1 MIIMLV
7 IVVDVAVT
15 RFMIIG
21 FIMIG
26 VDIRGNINIIR
37 TRFVIVSNN
46 IVTKITI
53 VVSPNNINVIV
64 MLCLLTYL
72 HYKLYDY
79 EKKTSL

>member
-26 VDIRGNINIIR
+26 VDIRRNINIIR
-37 TRFVIVSNN
+37 TRCIIVSNN

-64 MLCLLTYL
+64 IAVLI
-72 HYKLYDY
+72 KLF
-79 EKKTSL
+79 TL

>member
-7 IVVDVAVT
+7 IVDDVAVT

-26 VDIRGNINIIR
+26 VDIRRNINIIR

-53 VVSPNNINVIV
+53 VVSPNIINVIV
-64 MLCLLTYL
+64 IAVFIELFTL
-72 HYKLYDY
+72 
-79 EKKTSL
+79 

>member
-7 IVVDVAVT
+7 IVDDVAVT

-26 VDIRGNINIIR
+26 VDIRRNINIIR

-53 VVSPNNINVIV
+53 VVPPNNINVIV
-64 MLCLLTYL
+64 IAVFIELFTL
-72 HYKLYDY
+72 
-79 EKKTSL
+79 